1 MIRILAGEAPQG
13 RIEVKLNLISAMM
26 CWCVSGTLTDMD
38 GKMFQ
43 LVLTL
48 IRNLLAV
55 DDPSSPLVRASMA
68 NTQALYI
75 KDALIERLFNENVMD
90 LLLALTQHVGGEQP
104 FLRQDNLLI
113 LEILH
118 YLLSGQMPDV
128 IASSRHEV
136 QKVLDFIFL
145 SSLSQSKLFSACAY
159 QYLS

>member
-1 MIRILAGEAPQG
+1 MYLFVGKPPQA
-13 RIEVKLNLISAMM
+13 RMEIVKQKLKSVLM
-26 CWCVSGTLTDMD
+26 CWWSSGSLTDMD

-55 DDPSSPLVRASMA
+55 DDPSSPLVRASVVDGQ
-68 NTQALYI
+68 QALYV

-113 LEILH
+113 LEILN
-118 YLLSGQMPDV
+118 YLLASQTPDV
-128 IASSRHEV
+128 IASAREKVH
-136 QKVLDFIFL
+136 KVLVFFSLVLNFAFSVCSGGL
-145 SSLSQSKLFSACAY
+145 SL
-159 QYLS
+159 